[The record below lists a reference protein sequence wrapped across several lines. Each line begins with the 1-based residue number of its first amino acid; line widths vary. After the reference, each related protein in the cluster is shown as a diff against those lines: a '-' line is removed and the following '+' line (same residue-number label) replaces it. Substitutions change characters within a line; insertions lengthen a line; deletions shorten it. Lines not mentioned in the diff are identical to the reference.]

1 MRSGGDPDGIC
12 STSRRSAGPGKI
24 PTVGRPSDTVA
35 DVDQEQA
42 RKAAED
48 RLRQQAG
55 FKKTI
60 GGFLITIV
68 ASVVIWALT
77 GQGYFWPVWVVLGLG
92 LATAGMAWSAYGPR
106 EKTPSQAEVEEEARK
121 FEDR

>member
-1 MRSGGDPDGIC
+1 MIGQVLK
-12 STSRRSAGPGKI
+12 A
-24 PTVGRPSDTVA
+24 GRPRDTVA
-35 DVDQEQA
+35 PVERDQA

-48 RLRQQAG
+48 RLRQQASV
-55 FKKTI
+55 KRTV

-68 ASVVIWALT
+68 ASIVIWALT
-77 GQGYFWPVWVVLGLG
+77 GQGYFWPVWVILGLG

>member
-1 MRSGGDPDGIC
+1 ME
-12 STSRRSAGPGKI
+12 
-24 PTVGRPSDTVA
+24 
-35 DVDQEQA
+35 QEQA

-48 RLRQQAG
+48 RLRQQAAV
-55 FKKTI
+55 KKTV

-68 ASVVIWALT
+68 ASIVIWALT
-77 GQGYFWPVWVVLGLG
+77 GQGTFWPVWVILGLG

-106 EKTPSQAEVEEEARK
+106 DRTPSQAEIDEEARK

>member
-1 MRSGGDPDGIC
+1 M
-12 STSRRSAGPGKI
+12 TA
-24 PTVGRPSDTVA
+24 GRPSDTVA
-35 DVDQEQA
+35 PVDQEQA

-55 FKKTI
+55 FKKTV